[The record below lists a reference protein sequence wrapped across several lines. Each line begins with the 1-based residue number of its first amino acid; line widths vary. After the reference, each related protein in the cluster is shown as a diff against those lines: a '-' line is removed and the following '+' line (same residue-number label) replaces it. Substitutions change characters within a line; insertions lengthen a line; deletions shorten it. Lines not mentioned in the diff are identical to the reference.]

1 MASGLPAARGAPA
14 WEATPAPTKLAL
26 LGTVALTG
34 AMLLAFLRSTPGTEV
49 EPRTTGY
56 VLGVLAG
63 LFFLRVTGQLIVRAC
78 RPRWLP
84 PMRDWN
90 LMPYRFLLP
99 IQIAFLVTMGFI
111 CYDLVRRAGVF
122 ATPSPAFG
130 HAAVWFSYAY
140 ASAVAVRYAVRMIR
154 RPEQRWFGGAIPIV
168 FHWVLA
174 TFVFVY
180 GSFHASY

>member
-1 MASGLPAARGAPA
+1 MASGVSAARGAPA
-14 WEATPAPTKLAL
+14 WEATPGPTKLAL
-26 LGTVALTG
+26 LGTLALTG
-34 AMLLAFLRSTPGTEV
+34 AMLLVFLRSTPATEID
-49 EPRTTGY
+49 PRTAGH
-56 VLGVLAG
+56 VLLVLAC
-63 LFFLRVTGQLIVRAC
+63 LFFLRVAGQLVVHAY

-84 PMRDWN
+84 RMRDWN

-130 HAAVWFSYAY
+130 TAALWFSYAY
-140 ASAVAVRYAVRMIR
+140 AAAMAVRYAARMIS
-154 RPEQRWFGGAIPIV
+154 RPEQRWFGGTIPIV

-174 TFVFVY
+174 SFVFVY

>member
-1 MASGLPAARGAPA
+1 MASGLPTAREAPA

-26 LGTVALTG
+26 LGTLALTG
-34 AMLLAFLRSTPGTEV
+34 AILFVFLRSTTGTEI

-56 VLGVLAG
+56 VLGALAG
-63 LFFLRVTGQLIVRAC
+63 LFLLRVASQLVVRAYG
-78 RPRWLP
+78 PRWLP

-111 CYDLVRRAGVF
+111 CYDLVWRAGVF
-122 ATPSPAFG
+122 ATPSAAFG
-130 HAAVWFSYAY
+130 HAAVWLSYAY
-140 ASAVAVRYAVRMIR
+140 ASAMAVRYAVQMIR

-168 FHWVLA
+168 FHLVLA

>member
-1 MASGLPAARGAPA
+1 V
-14 WEATPAPTKLAL
+14 LA
-26 LGTVALTG
+26 VTG
-34 AMLLAFLRSTPGTEV
+34 AMLIVFLRSTPEIEI
-49 EPRTTGY
+49 EPRRTGY
-56 VLGVLAG
+56 VLATLAG
-63 LFFLRVTGQLIVRAC
+63 LFFLRVAGQLVVRSYG
-78 RPRWLP
+78 PSWLP
-84 PMRDWN
+84 PVRDWN

-99 IQIAFLVTMGFI
+99 IQIAFLATMGFI

-130 HAAVWFSYAY
+130 QAAVWFSYAY
-140 ASAVAVRYAVRMIR
+140 AAAMVVRYAVRMIR

-168 FHWVLA
+168 FHLVLA